1 MTNKSNALL
10 GNLGMILGMSWTV
23 ADTPGELESLGIT
36 GDGAKGFRAM
46 SEGQANTLKMLMSK
60 TLEAAKASKDTDTLE
75 AIIAFSEGVIDGIEK
90 TRANIEAAKSD
101 PFPEN
106 PTPKEAESARDAVM
120 AIINKMK
127 GS

>member
-10 GNLGMILGMSWTV
+10 GNIGMILGMSWAV

-46 SEGQANTLKMLMSK
+46 SEGQANTLKLLMRR
-60 TLEAAKASKDTDTLE
+60 TLEAAKDAKDADTLE
-75 AIIAFSEGVIDGIEK
+75 AILAFSEGVIDGIGK
-90 TRANIEAAKSD
+90 TKANIEAGKSA

-106 PTPKEAESARDAVM
+106 PTPAESERALDAVT

>member
-36 GDGAKGFRAM
+36 ADGAKGFRAM

-90 TRANIEAAKSD
+90 TKAN
-101 PFPEN
+101 
-106 PTPKEAESARDAVM
+106 
-120 AIINKMK
+120 INKMK